1 MSVRKRLWKTAAGEE
16 RQAWI
21 VDYADQAGKR
31 RMKTFRLKR
40 KPTPSKPGQDLRS
53 HKGLTR
59 QTAPASR
66 LPRRRMR
73 RLKRARAPPAGAA
86 RSTATG
92 STIKTFTSGHS
103 SARSSFRK
111 SRRRSTANSRI
122 DCGGAIRR
130 QARPLAPRGRLRWCE
145 RLPGALGHSW
155 PMRKSVGSWRAQL
168 VRELRSRRQ
177 KKAPTAAQMT
187 GARRAT

>member
-1 MSVRKRLWKTAAGEE
+1 MSVRKRTWKTAAGEE

-21 VDYADQAGKR
+21 VDYADQAGQR
-31 RMKTFRLKR
+31 RLKTFRLNW

-66 LPRRRMR
+66 LPRRRICE
-73 RLKRARAPPAGAA
+73 LKRARRAGWSAA

-92 STIKTFTSGHS
+92 RTSSFISGHS

-111 SRRRSTANSRI
+111 SRRRSSANSRI

-145 RLPGALGHSW
+145 RLPGVLGLSW
-155 PMRKSVGSWRAQL
+155 PMRKSAVLWRATL
-168 VRELRSRRQ
+168 SVS
-177 KKAPTAAQMT
+177 
-187 GARRAT
+187 

>member
-1 MSVRKRLWKTAAGEE
+1 MSVRKRTWKTAAGEE

-21 VDYADQAGKR
+21 VDFADQAGER
-31 RMKTFRLKR
+31 RLKTFRLKMEADAFE
-40 KPTPSKPGQDLRS
+40 TRS
-53 HKGLTR
+53 TFEITQGLTR

-66 LPRRRMR
+66 LPRRRICE
-73 RLKRARAPPAGAA
+73 LKRARRAGWSAA

-92 STIKTFTSGHS
+92 RTSSFISGHS

-145 RLPGALGHSW
+145 RLPGALELSW
-155 PMRKSVGSWRAQL
+155 PMRKSAVLWRAKL
-168 VRELRSRRQ
+168 SVS
-177 KKAPTAAQMT
+177 
-187 GARRAT
+187 